1 MKLHLQDAANSYRFT
16 AYGDDYV
23 SINNVAYKKSLVIT
37 PNKLDTEWNV
47 ANFDLLTEQN
57 FEFLLTFNAE
67 ILLLGTGRK
76 LCFPHPGL
84 YRSIMATGIG
94 LESMDTRAACRT
106 YNILM
111 GEGRRVAAA
120 IIMD

>member
-84 YRSIMATGIG
+84 YRSIMAAGIG